1 MNRVEGKVIIVTGA
15 GAGIGRS
22 CAGLLAREG
31 GRLVITDVNEAAV
44 KDAAARIAAEGGK
57 VVAAMQDVAREEHWN
72 EVVGRALDAYGRI
85 DVLVNNAGI
94 YLIKDLA
101 DTTVEDMTRLF
112 RVNVLGVFLGMKTC
126 APVMERGGGGSI
138 INLSSV
144 AAMAGFA
151 GHTAYGASKGAV
163 RTMTKDVAMEYAR
176 RGVRVNSVHPAYIR
190 TAMAEMGAR
199 SRGVSIDQLG
209 QAFPTGEIGEPIDV
223 AYGVL
228 YLASEESKFVTGSE
242 LVIDGGATAQ

>member
-1 MNRVEGKVIIVTGA
+1 MNRVDGKVIIVTGA

-31 GRLVITDVNEAAV
+31 SRLVITDVNEAGV
-44 KDAAARIAAEGGK
+44 KETAASITAEGGEA
-57 VVAAMQDVAREEHWN
+57 VWMLQDVAQEEQWN
-72 EVVGRALDAYGRI
+72 QVVRRALDSYGRI

-94 YLIKDLA
+94 YLIKDLV
-101 DTTVEDMTRLF
+101 DTTVEEMTRVF
-112 RVNVLGVFLGMKTC
+112 RVNVLGVFLGMKAC

-199 SRGVSIDQLG
+199 SRGVSINELG

-228 YLASEESKFVTGSE
+228 YLASDESKFVTGSE
-242 LVIDGGATAQ
+242 LLIDGGATAQ